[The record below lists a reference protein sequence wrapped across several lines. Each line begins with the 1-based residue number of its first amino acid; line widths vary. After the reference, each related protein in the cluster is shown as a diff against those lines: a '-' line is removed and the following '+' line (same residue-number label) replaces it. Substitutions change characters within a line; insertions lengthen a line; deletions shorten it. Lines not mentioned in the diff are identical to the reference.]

1 MKNALIAFVILG
13 IAAAFS
19 PPAKADDDY
28 DQHYEWHHHHY
39 HHHYH
44 HNDQDRE
51 YDHDYD
57 HGHQRNMGIK
67 PLKPNWA

>member
-39 HHHYH
+39 RHHYMTPITVA
-44 HNDQDRE
+44 RA
-51 YDHDYD
+51 
-57 HGHQRNMGIK
+57 I
-67 PLKPNWA
+67 WASSH